1 MKVNNKQLFL
11 VFANYN
17 YNINIIY
24 RIKEL
29 KPKLENVL
37 VKAFNIAEDV
47 GADQYENIL
56 MHYLEEE
63 SGCCKKAIKQA
74 INPWKYYTGNKL
86 SMYNESWFDDDFLA
100 IIANYSSKYSINNKC
115 LCGRHGINSV
125 KIIDLELLSEYN
137 FPQYGTNLR
146 ALSHVQGQDLNV
158 LRKKNEQEK
167 INAPNCDMWCDI
179 FQKERFDPKKC
190 REQYNGKEMLIYDVG
205 MLGAPINKNIISKRL
220 KMTTWSSRGWT
231 WQEAYLAKT
240 IMVYIGGIDI
250 TEVCIKYEEIYKN
263 KDDNFSITE
272 LFTRDWTYKSK
283 DLLWNLQI
291 LHNLPNMTYADVI
304 IKHEYECKKTLFS
317 HFDEVN
323 EYGFGWL
330 GSKQEPFTRILDIK
344 KIMNVTI
351 DGISK
356 HGVMITVPTIFGKEN
371 VFNYINKYENK
382 NFDWKSKLRGI
393 DELCAIL
400 SLAQTKLGIYL
411 CVIFASMIDKEKI
424 IPILHKITVGMY
436 HVDEKFKLELLKTK
450 IIVG

>member
-158 LRKKNEQEK
+158 LRKKK
-167 INAPNCDMWCDI
+167 
-179 FQKERFDPKKC
+179 
-190 REQYNGKEMLIYDVG
+190 
-205 MLGAPINKNIISKRL
+205 
-220 KMTTWSSRGWT
+220 
-231 WQEAYLAKT
+231 
-240 IMVYIGGIDI
+240 
-250 TEVCIKYEEIYKN
+250 
-263 KDDNFSITE
+263 
-272 LFTRDWTYKSK
+272 
-283 DLLWNLQI
+283 
-291 LHNLPNMTYADVI
+291 
-304 IKHEYECKKTLFS
+304 
-317 HFDEVN
+317 
-323 EYGFGWL
+323 
-330 GSKQEPFTRILDIK
+330 
-344 KIMNVTI
+344 
-351 DGISK
+351 
-356 HGVMITVPTIFGKEN
+356 
-371 VFNYINKYENK
+371 
-382 NFDWKSKLRGI
+382 
-393 DELCAIL
+393 
-400 SLAQTKLGIYL
+400 
-411 CVIFASMIDKEKI
+411 
-424 IPILHKITVGMY
+424 
-436 HVDEKFKLELLKTK
+436 
-450 IIVG
+450 